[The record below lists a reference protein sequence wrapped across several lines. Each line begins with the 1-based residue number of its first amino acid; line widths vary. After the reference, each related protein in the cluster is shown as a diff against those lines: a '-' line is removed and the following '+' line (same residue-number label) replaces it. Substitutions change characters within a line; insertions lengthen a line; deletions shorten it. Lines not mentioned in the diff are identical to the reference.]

1 MVVNFIDSTFGALI
15 PFMQIAFGV
24 NILFSAW
31 DGIYVS
37 LAKFQE
43 KSQLSDEELL
53 SVVDASQTE
62 KMQLDRQRKSCEATR
77 RRFRE
82 CGRWGGMAMAVAVGV
97 ALLLVQEEVV
107 VGNFWWLIMATG
119 FTMPVLML
127 IMFFVGRRCE
137 KQVSDEANRI
147 ARKTAEAAGRIQ
159 EGALDLAKDIQPSG
173 NNQQGD
179 GHPDGRITTTM
190 SESCTDS
197 RGDTWEV
204 YQDTA
209 SQWRWRRKARNGQIV
224 GSSSEGCRNKSDC
237 ISNARRNGMDCT
249 PQ

>member
-82 CGRWGGMAMAVAVGV
+82 CGRWGGMAMAVAIGV

-137 KQVSDEANRI
+137 KQVSDSDPSQSPSMQRARVRRPCCLPLRRI
-147 ARKTAEAAGRIQ
+147 EI
-159 EGALDLAKDIQPSG
+159 G
-173 NNQQGD
+173 NGIF
-179 GHPDGRITTTM
+179 P
-190 SESCTDS
+190 
-197 RGDTWEV
+197 
-204 YQDTA
+204 
-209 SQWRWRRKARNGQIV
+209 RR
-224 GSSSEGCRNKSDC
+224 
-237 ISNARRNGMDCT
+237 
-249 PQ
+249 P

>member
-1 MVVNFIDSTFGALI
+1 MVNFTDSTFGALI

-24 NILFSAW
+24 NILFGVW
-31 DGIYVS
+31 DGIYGN

-43 KSQLSDEELL
+43 KSQLSDKQLL
-53 SVVDASQTE
+53 SVVDAPQRE
-62 KMQLDRQRKSCEATR
+62 KMQLDRQRRSCEATR

-82 CGRWGGMAMAVAVGV
+82 CGRWGGMAMAVAIGV
-97 ALLLVQEEVV
+97 ALLLVQEETV
-107 VGNFWWLIMATG
+107 VGKWWWLIMVTG
-119 FTMPVLML
+119 FAMPVLML
-127 IMFFVGRRCE
+127 IMFFAGRRCE
-137 KQVSDEANRI
+137 KQVSEEANKI
-147 ARKTAEAAGRIQ
+147 ARKTAEAERRIQ
-159 EGALDLAKDIQPSG
+159 EGAVDLAKHIQPSG

-179 GHPDGRITTTM
+179 GHPDGRITTTT
-190 SESCTDS
+190 SENCTDS

-224 GSSSEGCRNKSDC
+224 GSSSEGYRNKSDC
-237 ISNARRNGMDCT
+237 ISNARRDGMDCT